1 MSTIA
6 KLLGFALLTLSFNT
20 YASDLAKEKRWAEQV
35 VDSIMDGDAV
45 MLDDGNSE
53 FLSIYTTAAED
64 KGRAVIVMHGTGVHP
79 DWQQVI
85 QPLRV
90 GLTEH
95 GWHTLAIQM
104 PILHNEAEYI
114 EYAPLYDEV
123 APRIE
128 AAIKYLKDN
137 GAKSIVLAG
146 HSLGAS
152 MSAYS
157 LSKNS
162 HDVTGFVAI
171 GMGLYGEDRAR
182 RLLKGRSFVA
192 IGMGLYGE
200 DERMNSINAFGKITI
215 PVLDLYGSE
224 HLEAVSSID
233 ERAAAAKKA
242 GNMDYTQVKVPG
254 ANHMFDGK
262 GDALVEAVAAWLE
275 KLPAM

>member
-1 MSTIA
+1 MNTVI
-6 KLLGFALLTLSFNT
+6 KLLGFALLAVSFNSH
-20 YASDLAKEKRWAEQV
+20 ASDLAKEKRWAEQV
-35 VDSIMDGDAV
+35 VDSIMDGEAV

-53 FLSIYTTAAED
+53 FLGIYTTAAED
-64 KGRAVIVMHGTGVHP
+64 KGRAVIVMHGTGIHP

-95 GWHTLAIQM
+95 DWHTLAIQM

-128 AAIKYLKDN
+128 AAIKHLKDN
-137 GAKSIVLAG
+137 GAKNIVLVG
-146 HSLGAS
+146 HSQGAS
-152 MSAYS
+152 MPAYS

-162 HDVTGFVAI
+162 HDVTGIVAI
-171 GMGLYGEDRAR
+171 GMGAYA
-182 RLLKGRSFVA
+182 
-192 IGMGLYGE
+192 E
-200 DERMNSINAFGKITI
+200 DERMNPINALGKITI
-215 PVLDLYGSE
+215 PVLDLFGSE
-224 HLEAVSSID
+224 DLEAVMSSID

-242 GNMDYTQVKVPG
+242 GNTDYPQVKVPG